1 MPQANRVCKTCG
13 KNYFFCSNCDKTLNS
28 PQWML
33 MWCSENCKAV
43 FEIVSDYAQKRL
55 SKQDAKKK
63 LEKCNLKVEYTF
75 TEKIRN
81 YIEEIMAEEKV
92 ETKEVKPIVETKK
105 VENSS
110 KNTYRRKPNR
120 RG

>member
-43 FEIVSDYAQKRL
+43 FEIVSDYAQNRL
-55 SKQDAKKK
+55 SKNEAKKK
-63 LEKCNLKVEYTF
+63 LEKCNLKVEYSF

-81 YIEEIMAEEKV
+81 YIEEIMAEEKPIV
-92 ETKEVKPIVETKK
+92 SEVKK
-105 VENSS
+105 VTEENKSGSMS
-110 KNTYRRKPNR
+110 KNARQKNSRR